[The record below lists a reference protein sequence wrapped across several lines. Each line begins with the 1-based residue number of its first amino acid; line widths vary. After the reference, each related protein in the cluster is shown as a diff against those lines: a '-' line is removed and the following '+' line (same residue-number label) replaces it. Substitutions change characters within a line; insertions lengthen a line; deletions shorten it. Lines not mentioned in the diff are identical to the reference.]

1 MPEYTIY
8 LGSDHRGFEDRK
20 ELKPLLEGCHPFLRI
35 EDLGPKQLDPEDDF
49 NDIAITVA
57 SAVLGNEHSFGVL
70 ICGSAHG
77 VCMQANRIKGIRAI
91 NALTPESAVA
101 GREDDY
107 ANVLCLSGD
116 KFSAEEMEKIVKA
129 FCHARPKTDEKYQRR
144 VQKLDDDSKWPGGEV

>member
-1 MPEYTIY
+1 
-8 LGSDHRGFEDRK
+8 
-20 ELKPLLEGCHPFLRI
+20 
-35 EDLGPKQLDPEDDF
+35 
-49 NDIAITVA
+49 
-57 SAVLGNEHSFGVL
+57 
-70 ICGSAHG
+70 
-77 VCMQANRIKGIRAI
+77 MQANRIKGIRAI

-144 VQKLDDDSKWPGGEV
+144 VQKLDDDSKWPGGEA